1 VPTSSGAAFLLRF
14 NNPQFWRKP
23 MQTQS
28 NIQFGSGV
36 FVFTPNAG
44 NLALNPTPIKLKVLQ
59 EASVDFKGDLKKLFG
74 QSQFPVATA
83 RGKIDVTGKAKVAS
97 MDQND
102 INQIY
107 WGQTV
112 VSGGQIQTV
121 ERHVVSASVTPT
133 ANLGDGV
140 FVDQGVINLTTGL
153 SMLRVATAP
162 AVGQYTF
169 TPSASISTAA
179 SYTFNA
185 AETAVNVELTFLL
198 TVTTGSSLTLTNQLM
213 GFAPVCQAYLNNAFR
228 GAVSGIQL
236 NAVTLGQFSVP
247 TKQEDFWVSDL
258 DFSANCDAGGTL
270 GVFFSS

>member
-1 VPTSSGAAFLLRF
+1 
-14 NNPQFWRKP
+14 

-36 FVFTPNAG
+36 FVFTPNFG
-44 NLALNPTPIKLKVLQ
+44 NLASSPTPIKLKVLQ
-59 EASVDFKGDLKKLFG
+59 EASIEFKGDLKKLFG

-83 RGKIDVTGKAKVAS
+83 RGKIDVTGKAKVGCL
-97 MDQND
+97 DQND

-112 VSGGQIQTV
+112 VSGGQVQTV
-121 ERHVVSASVTPT
+121 ETHTPAASVTT
-133 ANLGDGV
+133 TTDAAY
-140 FVDQGVINLTTGL
+140 VDQGVINGTTGI
-153 SMLRVATAP
+153 SMLRVASAP

-169 TPSASISTAA
+169 APSASAGVGAT
-179 SYTFNA
+179 YGFNA
-185 AETAVNVELTFLL
+185 AETAATVQLTFLA

-213 GFAPVCQAYLNNAFR
+213 GFAPVCQAYLSNSFR
-228 GAVSGIQL
+228 GEVDAVQL
-236 NAVTLGQFSVP
+236 NAVTLGMFSKP

-270 GVFFSS
+270 GVFYNS

>member
-1 VPTSSGAAFLLRF
+1 
-14 NNPQFWRKP
+14 

-112 VSGGQIQTV
+112 VSGGQVQTV
-121 ERHVVSASVTPT
+121 ERHVPAASVTPT
-133 ANLGDGV
+133 IGAGDAI
-140 FVDQGVINLTTGL
+140 FVDQGVINLSTGL
-153 SMLRVATAP
+153 SMLRVASAP
-162 AVGQYTF
+162 AVGQYSF
-169 TPSASISTAA
+169 TPSSSISTPA

-185 AETAVNVELTFLL
+185 SETATGVELTFLV
-198 TVTTGSSLTLTNQLM
+198 TVTTGSTLTLTNQLM
-213 GFAPVCQAYLNNAFR
+213 GFAPVCQAYLGNAFR
-228 GAVSGIQL
+228 GAISAVQL
-236 NAVTLGQFSVP
+236 NAVTLGMFSIP

-258 DFSANCDAGGTL
+258 DFTANCDAGGTL
-270 GVFFSS
+270 GTFYNS